1 MFLLYNYN
9 HPIIFAVKFL
19 CFSFLSNL
27 SSQDTFMDAKI
38 TREPFLEILGMFRG
52 RILKLYILSAEFGL
66 TQSTPDTYISCG
78 V

>member
-1 MFLLYNYN
+1 MTTPSSLRLNSYAFPFFQTFL
-9 HPIIFAVKFL
+9 
-19 CFSFLSNL
+19 
-27 SSQDTFMDAKI
+27 AKI
-38 TREPFLEILGMFRG
+38 PLWMPKSLESLFLEILGMFRG